1 MPTSEA
7 ISAQSPSAQARA
19 RCEARLAYDDEKTAL
34 EFLTKAFGLHE
45 QTRMQGPDDSLMA
58 WLEFGRST
66 LMIGRSGPEHHNLY
80 SPRQTGKPTAEV
92 NVSVDDIDGH
102 FHRATAAGAV
112 IGTPLQDAP
121 WGYRHYE
128 AVDPEGH
135 GWHFMKPLQDLRQ
148 GRATPEGLELR
159 LAYADERAALE
170 FLTGAFGFR
179 ELARLHNP
187 DGSIMAWLGFGDG
200 NVMIGR
206 ADTAQR
212 QHSPSETAK
221 PTAML
226 NLHADEIDAHY
237 QRAVTQGARI
247 VTELEDTFWGYR
259 RYEAADPEGNRWHI
273 MQKLTHQGSH
283 QS

>member
-1 MPTSEA
+1 
-7 ISAQSPSAQARA
+7 
-19 RCEARLAYDDEKTAL
+19 LAYDDEETAL
-34 EFLTKAFGLHE
+34 VFLTKAFGLQE
-45 QTRMQGPDDSLMA
+45 QTRMRGPDDSFKA

-92 NVSVDDIDGH
+92 NVSVDDIDEH

-112 IGTPLQDAP
+112 IGTPLEDAP

-135 GWHFMKPLQDLRQ
+135 GWHFLKPLQDLRQ

-179 ELARLHNP
+179 ELARLDNP
-187 DGSIMAWLGFGDG
+187 DGSIMAWLGCGDG
-200 NVMIGR
+200 HVMIGR
-206 ADTAQR
+206 ADAVQR
-212 QHSPSETAK
+212 QYSPSETAR

-226 NLHADEIDAHY
+226 NLHVDEIDTHY
-237 QRAVTQGARI
+237 QRAATQGARI

-259 RYEAADPEGNRWHI
+259 RYEALDPEGNCWHI
-273 MQKLTHQGSH
+273 IQKLTSLISGR
-283 QS
+283 

>member
-1 MPTSEA
+1 
-7 ISAQSPSAQARA
+7 
-19 RCEARLAYDDEKTAL
+19 LAYDDEKTAL

>member
-1 MPTSEA
+1 MQHVDDRPFR
-7 ISAQSPSAQARA
+7 PRA
-19 RCEARLAYDDEKTAL
+19 
-34 EFLTKAFGLHE
+34 
-45 QTRMQGPDDSLMA
+45 
-58 WLEFGRST
+58 
-66 LMIGRSGPEHHNLY
+66 HNLY

-92 NVSVDDIDGH
+92 NVMIDDIDGH

-112 IGTPLQDAP
+112 IGTPLEDAQ

-148 GRATPEGLELR
+148 GKPAPEGLELR
-159 LAYADERAALE
+159 LSYTDERAALE

-179 ELARLHNP
+179 EQARLDNP

-200 NVMIGR
+200 FVMIGR
-206 ADTAQR
+206 ADAAQR

-226 NLHADEIDAHY
+226 NLHVDEIDAHH
-237 QRAVTQGARI
+237 QRGQPGRPDRDRARGHVLGVSTI
-247 VTELEDTFWGYR
+247 RSGGL
-259 RYEAADPEGNRWHI
+259 
-273 MQKLTHQGSH
+273 
-283 QS
+283 